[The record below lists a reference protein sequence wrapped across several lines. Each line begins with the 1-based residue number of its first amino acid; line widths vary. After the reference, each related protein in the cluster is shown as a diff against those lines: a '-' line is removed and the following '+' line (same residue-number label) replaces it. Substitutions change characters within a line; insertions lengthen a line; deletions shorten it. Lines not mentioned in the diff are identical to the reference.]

1 MKRGW
6 TALVCALVA
15 GSAATLSA
23 QPAPAA
29 MPSTMGI
36 VYLAFLKKGPAWS
49 PGQTPESKA
58 IQEAHLA
65 NIRALWE
72 AGQMFVAGP
81 VDGGGDLRGIFVLK
95 AGSKEEAAALTATD
109 PAVKAGRLVAEIVP
123 WWVDR
128 RALPEAGS
136 YCATEGAQG
145 ADLPPA
151 LARVLT
157 DYEAAWK
164 AKDATA
170 LAALFA
176 EDGFVLSNG
185 RPPVRGRAAIQ
196 KHYEGAGGPLALH
209 AFDYAVSGK
218 TGYIIGGFSR
228 QAGEA
233 DTGKFTLTLRQ
244 ADGGRWLIVSDMD
257 NGNQRP

>member
-1 MKRGW
+1 
-6 TALVCALVA
+6 
-15 GSAATLSA
+15 
-23 QPAPAA
+23 
-29 MPSTMGI
+29 MPTNMG
-36 VYLAFLKKGPAWS
+36 VFYFAFLKKGPAWT
-49 PGQTPESKA
+49 PTATPETKA
-58 IQEAHLA
+58 IQEGHMA
-65 NIRALWE
+65 NIVALWQ
-72 AGQMFVAGP
+72 AGKMVVAGP
-81 VDGGGDLRGIFVLK
+81 VEGDSDLRGIFVLK
-95 AGSKEEAAALTATD
+95 AASKEEAAQMAATD
-109 PAVKAGRLVAEIVP
+109 PAIKAGRLVAEIVP

-136 YCATEGAQG
+136 YCSTEGSQG
-145 ADLPPA
+145 KDLPPA

-164 AKDATA
+164 AKDAAA

-185 RPPVRGRAAIQ
+185 RPLVRGRGAIQ

-209 AFDYAVSGK
+209 AFDYAVSGS

-228 QAGEA
+228 QAGEP

-244 ADGGRWLIVSDMD
+244 GDGGRWLIVSDMD